1 MFCGRCGTNNLDGAQ
16 FCQSCGAAM
25 PAATAAAPAAQTGDI
40 RSLPTSEFGGFW
52 MRFIA
57 VIIDTVIVG
66 VIGGIVGAMANVA
79 NASDAASGAGL
90 LATAIY
96 DVGAPVLW
104 GAHIGKLVFGYRLV
118 TADGQRLTVGTSFL
132 RYLCTY
138 LSAAVLLIGYIT
150 AAFDSRKQAWHD
162 KIAGTYVVRAQH
174 AQK

>member
-1 MFCGRCGTNNLDGAQ
+1 MFCGRCGTNNPDVAQ
-16 FCQSCGAAM
+16 FCQSCGASL
-25 PAATAAAPAAQTGDI
+25 PAAGVAAAPAPSGDI
-40 RSLPTSEFGGFW
+40 RSLPTTAFGGFW

-57 VIIDTVIVG
+57 VIIDTVILG
-66 VIGGIVGAMANVA
+66 GIGGIAGAIVA
-79 NASDAASGAGL
+79 FTGSDDAASGAGV
-90 LATAIY
+90 LATVVY

-104 GAHIGKLVFGYRLV
+104 GAHVGKLVFGYRLV
-118 TADGQRLTVGTSFL
+118 TADGKRLTVGTAFL

-138 LSAAVLLIGYIT
+138 LSAIVFLIGYIT